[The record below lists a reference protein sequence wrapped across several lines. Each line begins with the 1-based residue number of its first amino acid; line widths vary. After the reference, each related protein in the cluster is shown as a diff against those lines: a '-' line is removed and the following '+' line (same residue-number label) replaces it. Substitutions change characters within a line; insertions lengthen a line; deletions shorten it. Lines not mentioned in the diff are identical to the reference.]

1 MELIIWLVITIPC
14 GLLFTGLGIYAWRL
28 EKPMWFWSG
37 STVRPDQIT
46 DVKAYNRENGIM
58 WICYSLV
65 FWVTMFLGFRNISGA
80 GGSLCF
86 WDSGIYQERGSSLPW
101 AALGVFRSL
110 LLTITE
116 SGKSIRDEWDNG
128 EM

>member
-80 GGSLCF
+80 GG
-86 WDSGIYQERGSSLPW
+86 
-101 AALGVFRSL
+101 VFRSL

>member
-80 GGSLCF
+80 GIVLAVGCF
-86 WDSGIYQERGSSLPW
+86 GGIP
-101 AALGVFRSL
+101 L
-110 LLTITE
+110 LAVNYNRIW
-116 SGKSIRDEWDNG
+116 KKYKR
-128 EM
+128 